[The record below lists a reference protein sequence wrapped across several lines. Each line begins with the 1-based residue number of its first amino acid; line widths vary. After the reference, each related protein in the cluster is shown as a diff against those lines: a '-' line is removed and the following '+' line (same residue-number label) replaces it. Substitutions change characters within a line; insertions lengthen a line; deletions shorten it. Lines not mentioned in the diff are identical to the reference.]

1 MMRHD
6 TTLSEDAFQVFK
18 LCGRIAPDVQR
29 DGLTVTLFSDASAW
43 PAHAVDV
50 VIGETRD
57 GDRLARVYIMD
68 DNGNPAS
75 LYAERTIT
83 PITDLEP
90 IAALAFEALTHA
102 ARTPK
107 E

>member
-1 MMRHD
+1 MRHD
-6 TTLSEDAFQVFK
+6 TTLADDARAITAYASRV
-18 LCGRIAPDVQR
+18 AHAER

-57 GDRLARVYIMD
+57 GQRLARVYLMD

-83 PITDLEP
+83 PITDLETV
-90 IAALAFEALTHA
+90 ANLALEALTHA

>member
-6 TTLSEDAFQVFK
+6 TTLIEDA
-18 LCGRIAPDVQR
+18 IDVVMLVSRTVPSVR

-57 GDRLARVYIMD
+57 GERLARVYIMD

-83 PITDLEP
+83 PTTHLETV
-90 IAALAFEALTHA
+90 ANLALEALTHA

-107 E
+107 D

>member
-6 TTLSEDAFQVFK
+6 TTMIEDA
-18 LCGRIAPDVQR
+18 IDVVMLVSRAVPAVR
-29 DGLTVTLFSDASAW
+29 DGTTVTLFSDATAW

-50 VIGETRD
+50 TIGETRD
-57 GDRLARVYIMD
+57 GERLARVYIMD
-68 DNGNPAS
+68 DAGNPTS
-75 LYAERTIT
+75 LYAERVIT